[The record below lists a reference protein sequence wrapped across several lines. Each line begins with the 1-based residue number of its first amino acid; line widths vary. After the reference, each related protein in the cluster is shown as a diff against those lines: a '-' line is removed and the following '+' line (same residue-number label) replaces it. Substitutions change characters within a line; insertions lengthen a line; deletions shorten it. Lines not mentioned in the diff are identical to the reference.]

1 MIKVY
6 AQPPRPSRNR
16 KRGRAGGTNRVAIVL
31 FVLVLMALLYLAVAG
46 FAGKWVAQNVVAPLL
61 DTFSGGSS
69 GSAPSQGPGA
79 SAGATASAAEQT
91 QQEVSVP
98 SIRVECVQ
106 LGLFSSK
113 ENAGQV
119 ADGSRK
125 QGGAGFV
132 LEDANQ
138 YRVLASGYEK
148 SADAQTVR
156 EQLKGQGV
164 EATLYTLS
172 SDPIRLQLTAPKD
185 KAQALSTLFT
195 TYNDVRSACY
205 TLSAQLDKKELT
217 LQQVCEQL
225 EQQKAKL
232 QALLDV
238 LPDSQ
243 QDAVMQALRAM
254 LEQSIQSLTDT
265 SGRTQE
271 QDLSCAIKNAHL
283 RLSQLYAEFTK
294 TVNA

>member
-1 MIKVY
+1 M
-6 AQPPRPSRNR
+6 
-16 KRGRAGGTNRVAIVL
+16 
-31 FVLVLMALLYLAVAG
+31 
-46 FAGKWVAQNVVAPLL
+46 
-61 DTFSGGSS
+61 
-69 GSAPSQGPGA
+69 
-79 SAGATASAAEQT
+79 
-91 QQEVSVP
+91 
-98 SIRVECVQ
+98 
-106 LGLFSSK
+106 
-113 ENAGQV
+113 
-119 ADGSRK
+119 
-125 QGGAGFV
+125 
-132 LEDANQ
+132 
-138 YRVLASGYEK
+138 
-148 SADAQTVR
+148 
-156 EQLKGQGV
+156 
-164 EATLYTLS
+164 
-172 SDPIRLQLTAPKD
+172 
-185 KAQALSTLFT
+185 
-195 TYNDVRSACY
+195 RSACY